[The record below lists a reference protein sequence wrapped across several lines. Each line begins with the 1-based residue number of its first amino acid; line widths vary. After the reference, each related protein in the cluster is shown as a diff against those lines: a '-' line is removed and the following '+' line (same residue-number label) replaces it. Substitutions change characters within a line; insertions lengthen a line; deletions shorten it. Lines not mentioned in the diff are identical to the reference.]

1 MSPPITTPFGHPAP
15 QIPGHENSH
24 PITTHFPTWNH
35 VLRFIERDPEIM
47 NGFKSMYPRVVMQQD
62 VRELTKAIL
71 NKVSATDKACL
82 LFMAPDSAEECVEY
96 ATDKRRGD
104 MILDQSDMSTRVFD
118 AGPQRIWAVFFPA
131 SKTPN
136 MVMFWV
142 VPGVGISDRFAEE
155 ALKHVDKIR
164 EVSNQKAISPPA
176 SITSP
181 DYGKLQQRIVDL
193 LSRAPIDPSRKQPS
207 TNDVYLFQ
215 TGMSAI
221 YRMHEF
227 LLKTYNLPTVL
238 FGFPFHASHHL
249 YDDFGPP
256 MQFYGLA
263 DKADTDSLET
273 WLESNKIQAL
283 FCEMPSNPLAVT
295 PDLRRLCSLAT
306 KHDFILIVDD
316 TIGSFC
322 NIDVSSIADILMT
335 SLTKSF
341 SGYADVMGGSITLNP
356 SLPHYTTLKS
366 IMTAHYRND
375 LYPADA
381 TLLLSNSQDYLT
393 RSTTLNRN
401 TLAIAT
407 YFNKLAHDPKS
418 CVTKVYHPST
428 LPSLPLYSSFM
439 RPPTSHFTPGYG
451 CLLTL
456 DFATVA
462 CTSAFYDALN
472 VHKAPHLG
480 AHVTLALPYVKGLFA
495 KQLEWVKQYDL
506 RETMI
511 RVAPGL
517 EDEKELL
524 EDFRRAVEAAERVW
538 EVEKGKESRDGKVAD
553 EGVKGEDL
561 VVSIS

>member
-1 MSPPITTPFGHPAP
+1 M
-15 QIPGHENSH
+15 Q
-24 PITTHFPTWNH
+24 
-35 VLRFIERDPEIM
+35 RDV
-47 NGFKSMYPRVVMQQD
+47 K
-62 VRELTKAIL
+62 ELTKAIL
-71 NKVSATDKACL
+71 NHASATDKGCL
-82 LFMAPDSAEECVEY
+82 LFMAPDSAQECVKY

-104 MILDQSDMSTRVFD
+104 MMLTKTDMSIRVFD
-118 AGPQRIWAVFFPA
+118 VGLQRIWAVLFPA

-142 VPGVGISDRFAEE
+142 NPGVGISDRLAEE
-155 ALKHVDKIR
+155 ALKHVDEIR
-164 EVSNQKAISPPA
+164 EVSDETKISPPA

-181 DYGKLQQRIVDL
+181 AHERLQQRIVDL

-207 TNDVYLFQ
+207 PDDVYLFQ

-221 YRMHEF
+221 YRLHGY

-238 FGFPFHASHHL
+238 FGFPFHATHHL

-263 DKADTDSLET
+263 DKNDTDNLEG
-273 WLESNKIQAL
+273 WLESNTIQAL

-295 PDLRRLCSLAT
+295 PDLKRLRSLAT

-316 TIGSFC
+316 TVGSFC
-322 NIDVSSIADILMT
+322 NIDVSSVADILLT

-356 SLPHYTTLKS
+356 SLPHYTKHKN
-366 IMTAHYRND
+366 IMTKHYRND

-381 TLLLSNSQDYLT
+381 QLLLSNSQDYLA

-407 YFNKLAHDPKS
+407 YMHKLANDPNS

-428 LPSLPLYSSFM
+428 LPSSRPLYEAFM
-439 RPPTSHFTPGYG
+439 RPPSSSSSSSTSSTSHQFTAGHG

-456 DFATVA
+456 DFASVA
-462 CTSAFYDALN
+462 CTAAFYDALN

-480 AHVTLALPYVKGLFA
+480 AHVTLALPYVKGLFD
-495 KQLEWVKQYDL
+495 KQLEWVARYDL

-517 EDEKELL
+517 EEERELL
-524 EDFRRAVEAAERVW
+524 LDFGVAVEAAERVW
-538 EVEKGKESRDGKVAD
+538 EGEKRV
-553 EGVKGEDL
+553 
-561 VVSIS
+561 